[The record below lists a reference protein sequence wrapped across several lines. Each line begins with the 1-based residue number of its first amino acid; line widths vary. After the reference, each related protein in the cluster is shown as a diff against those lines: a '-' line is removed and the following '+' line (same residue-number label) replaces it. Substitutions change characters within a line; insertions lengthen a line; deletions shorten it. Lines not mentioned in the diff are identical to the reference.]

1 VNYLVADHQLSQPL
15 ASIQRLGSMVQSAT
29 NRVLEAFAQGD
40 LSLTDQVLVEI
51 REANA
56 VYDQAYQ
63 ELLTAMQSKPAIANQ
78 AIYLSRAAYNL
89 RRAGER
95 VAGLSEWVVFSVT
108 GTMGQQEASL
118 PLVVGRDDLSPALE
132 G

>member
-1 VNYLVADHQLSQPL
+1 
-15 ASIQRLGSMVQSAT
+15 MVQSAT

-63 ELLTAMQSKPAIANQ
+63 ELLMAMQSKPAIANQ